1 MSLLVHILRPPDEG
15 PLAHLHA
22 QLNPS
27 IQLSQGSVLP
37 SDGKVDILVAGR
49 PKREQLT
56 ACPDLRTLIIPFA
69 GVPKETCDLMKE
81 YPHISVHTLH
91 YNAPATSE
99 MALALLLAAAKYL
112 LPIDRAF
119 RAHDWTPRYE
129 PNPAFLLENKNVLV
143 LGYGAIGKRVARA
156 CLGLGMRVK
165 ALRRDLR
172 KNEQDSDIDVHP
184 SHELHQL
191 LPKAEVLIVCLPL
204 TSETEGLIDKRAL
217 DLLPERAILVNVAR
231 GPIVNESALFQ
242 ALRDGRLYAAGLDV
256 WYNYPEDED
265 TRSKTAPSQF
275 PFHELDNVVMSP
287 HRAGGAIDL
296 EYGRMDALAKLLN
309 AAARDEPMPNRVDI
323 TLGY

>member
-1 MSLLVHILRPPDEG
+1 MSLFVHILRPPDEG

-22 QLNPS
+22 QLHLS
-27 IQLSQGSVLP
+27 IQLSQGSELP

-49 PKREQLT
+49 PKREQLA
-56 ACPDLRTLIIPFA
+56 ACPDLQALIIPYA

-81 YPHISVHTLH
+81 FPHISVHNLH
-91 YNAPATSE
+91 YNAAATAE
-99 MALALLLAAAKYL
+99 VALALLLAAAKYL

-129 PNPAFLLENKNVLV
+129 PNPAFLLENKSVLV

-165 ALRRDLR
+165 ALRR
-172 KNEQDSDIDVHP
+172 NFNGSESNSDVEVHP
-184 SHELHQL
+184 SHELHHL
-191 LPKAEVLIVCLPL
+191 LPETEVLIICLPL
-204 TSETEGLIDKRAL
+204 TSETEGLIDEHAL

-242 ALRDGRLYAAGLDV
+242 ALGDGKLYAAGLDV
-256 WYNYPEDED
+256 WYKYPEDET
-265 TRSKTAPSQF
+265 TRSSTAPSQY

-296 EYGRMDALAKLLN
+296 EFNRMEALAELLN
-309 AAARDEPMPNRVDI
+309 AVARDEPMPNRVDI

>member
-1 MSLLVHILRPPDEG
+1 MSLFVHILRPPDEG
-15 PLAHLHA
+15 PLAHLTTH
-22 QLNPS
+22 LHPS
-27 IQLSQGSVLP
+27 VHLSLGSELP
-37 SDGKVDILVAGR
+37 SDGKVEILVAGR
-49 PKREQLT
+49 PKKEQLA
-56 ACPDLRTLIIPFA
+56 ACFDLRALIIPYA
-69 GVPKETCDLMKE
+69 GVPKETCDIMKE
-81 YPHISVHTLH
+81 FPDISVHNLH
-91 YNAPATSE
+91 YNAAATAE
-99 MALALLLAAAKYL
+99 VALALLLSAAKYL

-129 PNPAFLLENKNVLV
+129 PNPAFLLENKRVLV

-165 ALRRDLR
+165 ALRRDFDER
-172 KNEQDSDIDVHP
+172 ESDSGVEVHP
-184 SHELHQL
+184 SHDLHQL
-191 LPKAEVLIVCLPL
+191 LQETEVLIVCLPL
-204 TSETEGLIDKRAL
+204 TSETDGLIDKRAL

-256 WYNYPEDED
+256 WYNYPEDESI
-265 TRSKTAPSQF
+265 RSKTAPSQYS
-275 PFHELDNVVMSP
+275 FHELDNVVMSP

-296 EYGRMDALAKLLN
+296 EFGRMDALAELLN